1 MRIAQPPNLRKRPSN
16 NPKKK
21 KNQTNIPT
29 REARDQTLRKPLL
42 AARVEL
48 ALLQL
53 RRRPVPL
60 HTKHAETPPQISN
73 PESNIESHRSPP
85 HPPNPRA
92 KRTPYPLLL
101 RVARGGGGG
110 RCVDVAHLAGETRL
124 PLTGA
129 ARTKTL
135 KSGGARRERE
145 RRRRSEEV
153 GVMRRMAGWMDR

>member
-21 KNQTNIPT
+21 KSDEHQTNIPT

-85 HPPNPRA
+85 PPPKSPRKTNPLPSSSSRRA
-92 KRTPYPLLL
+92 RRRRRPMRRRGPSRRGDPSTSH
-101 RVARGGGGG
+101 RGGANKNPKK
-110 RCVDVAHLAGETRL
+110 RRGE
-124 PLTGA
+124 
-129 ARTKTL
+129 
-135 KSGGARRERE
+135 ERE
-145 RRRRSEEV
+145 RGGDGAKRW
-153 GVMRRMAGWMDR
+153 G